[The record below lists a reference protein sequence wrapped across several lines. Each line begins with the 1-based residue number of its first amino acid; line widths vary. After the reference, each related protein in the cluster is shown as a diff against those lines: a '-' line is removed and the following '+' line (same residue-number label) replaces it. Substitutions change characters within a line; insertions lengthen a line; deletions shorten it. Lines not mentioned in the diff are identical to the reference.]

1 MNEIALTNQQL
12 PENIEDLS
20 RFALIGR
27 EKLKAVRAEISAI
40 QKVGLAEEVLE
51 QKRSE
56 AQEIAELVTMAEV
69 RIGKMLREL
78 PKATTNH
85 KGKNL
90 ENRSGANF
98 LKPENSQADAEI
110 LGEPSTLEAE
120 LSSDGEA
127 PEPEAKIH
135 AAEKPKTE
143 ALQEIGITKDA
154 ASRYQK
160 MADNEDIVR
169 EAMNE
174 ARAKDDIVTR
184 SAILNKIRQKEKA
197 EKIRKAEQD
206 IAGQASGD
214 RKPVLF
220 VGDGAAHRQP
230 KSYDLLLTDPPY
242 STDVPDIQAF
252 VDGWLY
258 NALDNVKP
266 TGSAYIFV
274 GAYQAETIAYLTAKI
289 PDHMQFVQ
297 RLVWT
302 YKNTLGQNPKDRY
315 KLNYQDILFYR
326 GVDAPPLD
334 CPLTSEQ
341 WAVQEVN
348 APDGRQGD
356 RYHAWQKPMELA
368 ERFIRHSTRPGMSI
382 FDPFACTGTFL
393 LAAAKLG
400 RIATGFEISEK
411 NAAIAFERGC
421 VRG

>member
-110 LGEPSTLEAE
+110 PDEPSSLEAE

-135 AAEKPKTE
+135 AEEKPKTE

-242 STDVPDIQAF
+242 SSGGMFRGDRNQGTREKYQTSGVADAKPEFFGDNRDERSFLLWSVLWMSECWRALA
-252 VDGWLY
+252 DG
-258 NALDNVKP
+258 A
-266 TGSAYIFV
+266 SA
-274 GAYQAETIAYLTAKI
+274 
-289 PDHMQFVQ
+289 VQ
-297 RLVWT
+297 RAGT
-302 YKNTLGQNPKDRY
+302 AARY
-315 KLNYQDILFYR
+315 
-326 GVDAPPLD
+326 A
-334 CPLTSEQ
+334 
-341 WAVQEVN
+341 
-348 APDGRQGD
+348 DG
-356 RYHAWQKPMELA
+356 
-368 ERFIRHSTRPGMSI
+368 F
-382 FDPFACTGTFL
+382 FA
-393 LAAAKLG
+393 
-400 RIATGFEISEK
+400 
-411 NAAIAFERGC
+411 
-421 VRG
+421 